1 MKTVLSVLTFAARH
15 LLIVPFG
22 IIAGCILWTIAYV
35 LLLAVAVIWNQGIGG
50 PLAYPAGILAIIG
63 ASIFIGWGIFAPASA
78 IGAIFCA
85 AFRLP
90 RLAAIPVV
98 FGSAFVLSF
107 LLYQAYIV
115 GLTTHSMPSIGVVLK
130 NYAIFLSVFLKSTK
144 ISDCFAVTGGAIEN
158 TGAGRLNINAS
169 TCMGIRLMRNTYPP
183 HDDTCNNNKR
193 RERFKLRIDI

>member
-107 LLYQAYIV
+107 LLYQAYVV

-130 NYAIFLSVFLKSTK
+130 NYAIFLSVPLG
-144 ISDCFAVTGGAIEN
+144 AYWWVTEGPGAIFDSCRRWI
-158 TGAGRLNINAS
+158 GSQR
-169 TCMGIRLMRNTYPP
+169 
-183 HDDTCNNNKR
+183 HNKTNS
-193 RERFKLRIDI
+193 ESGPGE